1 MASTLLMTGGGRLLG
16 SLTKSNACSV
26 FGSVSRVGRLQ
37 VASLSSSSSYNHD
50 PSTFMQGVTKEDLE
64 KDPVLAEYFAVNF
77 PDYGKDADEIAK
89 EEKVLVDAFGTPIPM
104 PTIKNRDLDLEEVNS
119 YPLNIRPMAA
129 YSRDLESEEG
139 TKKCY
144 KLREEQNLIPG
155 ILYGGDPTAKP
166 HPIQS
171 RDPSSKVLIKTP
183 WDQIQREL
191 DRFTYHNFESRVYN
205 LTVYENE
212 EDKEGVVHQVIPS
225 DVQHHPAQKK
235 VYCVN
240 YLRYFPGRPIKIP
253 IVYINEDESAA
264 MKRGGFVVPVNRHVS
279 CVIEEGVDIPEAI
292 ELDLTGAGLKEVVR
306 IDRLIFPDGVKP
318 SKRVDPKKYL
328 VGTIF
333 GRRSEVGD
341 EEDEDGADAA

>member
-1 MASTLLMTGGGRLLG
+1 MASKSLARAGGKLLA
-16 SLTKSNACSV
+16 SLTKSNARSML
-26 FGSVSRVGRLQ
+26 GSVSRAGRLQ
-37 VASLSSSSSYNHD
+37 VASFSSSHNYNHD

-77 PDYGKDADEIAK
+77 PDYGKDADEIEKA
-89 EEKVLVDAFGTPIPM
+89 EKVLVDAFGTPIPM
-104 PTIKNRDLDLEEVNS
+104 PTIKNRDIDLEEVNS
-119 YPLNIRPMAA
+119 YPLNIRPMVA

-166 HPIQS
+166 PIQS
-171 RDPSSKVLIKTP
+171 GDDSSKLLIKTP

-212 EDKEGVVHQVIPS
+212 EDEVGVVHQVIPS

-292 ELDLTGAGLKEVVR
+292 ELDLAGATLKEVVR

-318 SKRVDPKKYL
+318 SKRVHKEKFL

-341 EEDEDGADAA
+341 EEEGADAA